1 LKKQTKGKLPTV
13 KDIERVL
20 GLMKKRLKEDW
31 WSEKSTYDQAQYIK
45 DHPNSDKAKS
55 SKKARKGTDANRKK
69 LSKRGYGIDSATGKA
84 VKKYKKKEDPKK
96 QNKHRKAVSKGI
108 FPGSPEYSRFMRE
121 SVNEGKW
128 SKIMKS
134 VRKGSKAGPWTIVV
148 YKGKKVLHQ
157 RRVKMLQQ
165 IPAHYEDVLNLK
177 DLAPGIKIGIEDK
190 FGERVYTES
199 INESDLGLTYKRGKT
214 VKVTH
219 KKSGKEL
226 VIIDKPNVRKEYE
239 KIGFYVEG
247 KVNEGFTKYHIRL
260 TKTPGWYGV
269 WDKNGKQK
277 FEGDRKFVTKH
288 LKKLKTRMGN
298 VQLKSLIDVAT
309 KRKGK
314 DISFDVVESVNEG
327 FDKYHLGGL
336 GDSKLKNRLERAIK
350 IWGGK
355 VDAVGM
361 DTIKFRLSSS
371 DVMKFPALLKKLDR
385 NKNVWIGDKRKNNV
399 YDRKQNINKLGEA
412 ISKEDWAQYPKY
424 ARKLKPYMQR
434 LLKVPLKVR
443 VIKHAFANPWIEI
456 RVAKFGKDV
465 IPNDFRL
472 KAAKAI
478 GATSIRDKSNVNYG
492 NIRSNSVSLKHDQ
505 WVKLLGNKVKSEAVN
520 EGFNSTQIKKAIGV
534 AKKMSGNMTGAT
546 KKIEKIKKGLSNDKK
561 VADALR
567 TANESVNEGGM
578 GILDKDQTDILHGI
592 VMKNKNK
599 NTKAILSLAIK
610 SGDFKGV
617 DKKELLGYIDGA
629 KQFVKYMTME
639 RTGKELSV
647 NEAKFTDDTL
657 ASRIKHWGKQH
668 KGTGIGYGHVL
679 GQLAVHMKEMGWN
692 KSFKE
697 VARLAVELG
706 KKKKVESVDESGIL
720 YRAGVKKYGKEG
732 MRKIQ
737 QAAGKR
743 KSHAVIGKIKDKYEK
758 NKKES
763 VANKDCCD
771 NCRQGKECCSN
782 EE

>member
-1 LKKQTKGKLPTV
+1 
-13 KDIERVL
+13 
-20 GLMKKRLKEDW
+20 
-31 WSEKSTYDQAQYIK
+31 
-45 DHPNSDKAKS
+45 
-55 SKKARKGTDANRKK
+55 
-69 LSKRGYGIDSATGKA
+69 
-84 VKKYKKKEDPKK
+84 
-96 QNKHRKAVSKGI
+96 
-108 FPGSPEYSRFMRE
+108 
-121 SVNEGKW
+121 
-128 SKIMKS
+128 
-134 VRKGSKAGPWTIVV
+134 
-148 YKGKKVLHQ
+148 
-157 RRVKMLQQ
+157 
-165 IPAHYEDVLNLK
+165 
-177 DLAPGIKIGIEDK
+177 
-190 FGERVYTES
+190 
-199 INESDLGLTYKRGKT
+199 
-214 VKVTH
+214 
-219 KKSGKEL
+219 
-226 VIIDKPNVRKEYE
+226 
-239 KIGFYVEG
+239 
-247 KVNEGFTKYHIRL
+247 
-260 TKTPGWYGV
+260 
-269 WDKNGKQK
+269 
-277 FEGDRKFVTKH
+277 
-288 LKKLKTRMGN
+288 
-298 VQLKSLIDVAT
+298 
-309 KRKGK
+309 
-314 DISFDVVESVNEG
+314 
-327 FDKYHLGGL
+327 
-336 GDSKLKNRLERAIK
+336 
-350 IWGGK
+350 
-355 VDAVGM
+355 
-361 DTIKFRLSSS
+361 
-371 DVMKFPALLKKLDR
+371 MKFPALLKKLDR

-505 WVKLLGNKVKSEAVN
+505 WVKLLGNKVKSESVN
-520 EGFNSTQIKKAIGV
+520 EGFNSSQIKKAIGV

-561 VADALR
+561 VKDALR
-567 TANESVNEGGM
+567 LANE
-578 GILDKDQTDILHGI
+578 
-592 VMKNKNK
+592 
-599 NTKAILSLAIK
+599 
-610 SGDFKGV
+610 
-617 DKKELLGYIDGA
+617 
-629 KQFVKYMTME
+629 
-639 RTGKELSV
+639 SV

-657 ASRIKHWGKQH
+657 VSRLKHWSKQH

-679 GQLAVHMKEMGWN
+679 GHLAVHMKEMGWE
-692 KSFKE
+692 KSYKE
-697 VARLAVELG
+697 VARIAVELG